1 MFVGTLYTILP
12 ANLVSIYSDPLDL
25 LHEHMFTAN
34 NEGLFTSRKPQNR
47 GLQVL
52 ALVTNW
58 TWYHL
63 DCTAALDG
71 T

>member
-1 MFVGTLYTILP
+1 MFVGTLNTILP

-25 LHEHMFTAN
+25 LHDFAAN

-52 ALVTNW
+52 ALVTNQ
-58 TWYHL
+58 TLYHL
-63 DCTAALDG
+63 DCIAALDG